1 VSFDWHCDDSTTAKQ
16 VRSLPLLAGPGHQ
29 PGQELVGTQEWPL
42 HSYLEVQAL
51 PVSVCS
57 ARRHAR
63 DILHQWHMAALADA
77 VELLVSEI
85 VTNAV
90 RASASLTAAE
100 RRTGRAPRVRLW
112 LTSDQHS
119 VLIQVWD
126 GDDHRAV
133 RQDAGLDAEAGR
145 GLLLVEAL
153 STRWGCHRPDGQHG
167 KIVWALC
174 LSAGCPV

>member
-1 VSFDWHCDDSTTAKQ
+1 M
-16 VRSLPLLAGPGHQ
+16 RSLQVLAGPGHQ
-29 PGQELVGTQEWPL
+29 PGQELVRTQEWPL
-42 HSYLEVQAL
+42 HSYLELQAL

-63 DILHQWHMAALADA
+63 DVLLQWHMGALTDA

-145 GLLLVEAL
+145 GLLLVETL
-153 STRWGCHRPDGQHG
+153 SARWGCHRPDGQNG

-174 LSAGCPV
+174 PSAGCPGAGR

>member
-1 VSFDWHCDDSTTAKQ
+1 
-16 VRSLPLLAGPGHQ
+16 VRSLQLLAGPGRQ
-29 PGQELVGTQEWPL
+29 PGQELVRTRDWPL
-42 HSYLEVQAL
+42 HSYLELQAL
-51 PVSVCS
+51 PASVCS

-63 DILHQWHMAALADA
+63 DILQQWHMGALSDA

-90 RASASLTAAE
+90 RASAGLTAAD
-100 RRTGRAPRVRLW
+100 RRTGQAPQVRLW
-112 LTSDQHS
+112 LTSDRRS

-153 STRWGCHRPDGQHG
+153 STQWGCHRPDGQNG

-174 LSAGCPV
+174 PRAGCPA